1 MKSLFIQQENSPNS
15 NKKATIVN
23 SLMVLILIV
32 GIFFFAFSQLDYVYN
47 WQSVLDYRT
56 IFFNGFLL
64 TISLSAISL
73 VTSLCLGVILALC
86 QRSRIYFLKIIAKSF
101 VEIIRGT
108 PLLVQV
114 LIFFYVVASAFG
126 IENRFL
132 NGVIIL
138 SIFSGAY
145 LSEIIRGGI
154 EAVGKSNFE
163 IAQAIGLTKIQ
174 TYRYVVLPQVLR
186 AILPAIAGQLVSLIK
201 DSSLLSIIAVKELT
215 MAANEMNS
223 ATFSTIEAYLP
234 LVVGYLIITMPISFF
249 SKYGSSAFDVKLAR
263 YEYFGTTP
271 ASSVFSA

>member
-1 MKSLFIQQENSPNS
+1 MFGEQGLAVI
-15 NKKATIVN
+15 
-23 SLMVLILIV
+23 
-32 GIFFFAFSQLDYVYN
+32 D
-47 WQSVLDYRT
+47 
-56 IFFNGFLL
+56 
-64 TISLSAISL
+64 LSSDFRKI
-73 VTSLCLGVILALC
+73 LC

-249 SKYGSSAFDVKLAR
+249 SKYLEKRFH
-263 YEYFGTTP
+263 YE
-271 ASSVFSA
+271 S

>member
-163 IAQAIGLTKIQ
+163 IAQAIGLTKTQ

-186 AILPAIAGQLVSLIK
+186 AILPAITGQLVSLIK

-249 SKYGSSAFDVKLAR
+249 SKYLEKRFH
-263 YEYFGTTP
+263 YE
-271 ASSVFSA
+271 S

>member
-1 MKSLFIQQENSPNS
+1 MTENGYNS
-15 NKKATIVN
+15 NK
-23 SLMVLILIV
+23 
-32 GIFFFAFSQLDYVYN
+32 
-47 WQSVLDYRT
+47 
-56 IFFNGFLL
+56 L
-64 TISLSAISL
+64 T
-73 VTSLCLGVILALC
+73 LGVILALC

-249 SKYGSSAFDVKLAR
+249 SKYLEKRFH
-263 YEYFGTTP
+263 YE
-271 ASSVFSA
+271 S